1 MLFNVITWSSI
12 FPARTNTSQGCQYE
26 YWTSPW
32 VSQNWKA
39 RGRKRANLRQISP
52 YFEEVLTSSIVSMP
66 NLVRLTSSQISQVDM
81 TVYERHSI
89 SNEYSSFPHLS
100 TTKYS
105 LN

>member
-1 MLFNVITWSSI
+1 MKIGHL
-12 FPARTNTSQGCQYE
+12 RGCHE
-26 YWTSPW
+26 IG
-32 VSQNWKA
+32 KLA

-52 YFEEVLTSSIVSMP
+52 HFEEVLTSSIVSMP

-89 SNEYSSFPHLS
+89 SNEYSSFPHLL

-105 LN
+105 SN